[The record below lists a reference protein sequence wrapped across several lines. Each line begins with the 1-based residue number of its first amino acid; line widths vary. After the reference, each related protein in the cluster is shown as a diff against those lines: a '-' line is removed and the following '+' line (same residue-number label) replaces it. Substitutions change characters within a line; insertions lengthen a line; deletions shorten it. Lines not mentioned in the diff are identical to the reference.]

1 MDDNMGEKIKRLRK
15 ELKLTQSELAGD
27 EMSKSMLS
35 QIENNVAKPSMK
47 TLKYIASKLNKPISY
62 FLNDENS
69 EPSKPI
75 ELPIEFINTKLKNI
89 DEFLKNING
98 EKAKEETEALLKE
111 YNFNKESKIYAD
123 VIYRL
128 GGSLNLLNKFDEAN
142 DLINKSIK
150 IYSDNNLY
158 IKAAKA
164 YLELI
169 DRHWDVFDY
178 EKCLKLT
185 KEADEIYNK
194 SSTKDTF
201 LEIELLYMKSIMYS
215 TLADFKKTLSV
226 LQEAITLSNDKKI
239 YYKIDELYKIFALIN
254 FKMGDYDSFKYNL
267 TKAKQYAEFT
277 ENKKTLAIVEY
288 TLAEYENE
296 MLNPNSALEHLERC
310 LTEFNKKDHWFY
322 IEKARSF
329 YLLKE
334 YDTALNI
341 IKKADYPSRYKH
353 RIDYLN
359 IWRGKIYEGLILNKL
374 GKSSEAIDSINEGI
388 KKMEFFSDSKELAL
402 AYKSL
407 SEVYGEMKNYEAA
420 YNSLRKAVDIED
432 SIKLSRMNSSK

>member
-1 MDDNMGEKIKRLRK
+1 MGEKIKRLRK
-15 ELKLTQSELAGD
+15 ELTLTQSQLAGD

-62 FLNDENS
+62 FLNDENI
-69 EPSKPI
+69 ENSKPI
-75 ELPIEFINTKLKNI
+75 ELPIELINMKLKNI

-98 EKAKEETEALLKE
+98 EKAKEETEKLLEE
-111 YNFNKESKIYAD
+111 YNFNKNSKIYAD

-128 GGSLNLLNKFDEAN
+128 GGSLNLLNKFDEAE

-150 IYSDNNLY
+150 IYLDNNLY
-158 IKAAKA
+158 INAAKT

-185 KEADEIYNK
+185 KEANEIYNK

-201 LEIELLYMKSIMYS
+201 FEIELLYMKSIMYS

-226 LQEAITLSNDKKI
+226 LQEAITLSNDEKT
-239 YYKIDELYKIFALIN
+239 YYKIDEIYKIYALIN
-254 FKMGDYDSFKYNL
+254 FKEGDYESFKYNL
-267 TKAKQYAEFT
+267 NKAKQYAEFT
-277 ENKKTLAIVEY
+277 ENKKTLSIIEY
-288 TLAEYENE
+288 NLAEYENE
-296 MLNPNSALEHLERC
+296 MFNPYSALEHLERC
-310 LTEFNKKDHWFY
+310 STEYNRKDHWVQ

-334 YDTALNI
+334 YDTALKI

-353 RIDYLN
+353 RLDYLN
-359 IWRGKIYEGLILNKL
+359 IWKGKIYEGLILNKL
-374 GKSSEAIDSINEGI
+374 GNSSEAIESINEGI
-388 KKMEFFSDSKELAL
+388 KKMEFFSDSKELAF

-407 SEVYGEMKNYEAA
+407 SEVYGEMKNYKEA
-420 YNSLRKAVDIED
+420 YIFLQKAVNIED
-432 SIKLSRMNSSK
+432 SLKFLRLKSSN